1 MKKIPGFLIAVIAI
15 VLIIVIGASWYVSTR
30 NRLVSLETETEALW
44 AQVENQLQRRY
55 DLIPNLVAT
64 VQGYADQESEI
75 FIEIAEARSRLGGAS
90 GVSET
95 AEAAGA
101 LDSALSR
108 LLVIVENY
116 PQLKSDSNF
125 RSLQDELAGTENR
138 LAVARMNYNEA
149 VRDFNRSIRMFPA
162 SFVAG
167 AMGYESLDY
176 FEINE
181 EARNAPVVQFN

>member
-1 MKKIPGFLIAVIAI
+1 MAVIAI
-15 VLIIVIGASWYVSTR
+15 VLIVVIGASWYITTR

-149 VRDFNRSIRMFPA
+149 VREFNRSVRIFPA
-162 SFVAG
+162 SIVAG

-181 EARNAPVVQFN
+181 EARSAPKVQFN

>member
-1 MKKIPGFLIAVIAI
+1 MKKVSGFLIALIAI
-15 VLIIVIGASWYVSTR
+15 VLIIVIGASWYISTR

-125 RSLQDELAGTENR
+125 RSLQDELSGTENR

>member
-1 MKKIPGFLIAVIAI
+1 MKKIPGSLIAVIAI
-15 VLIIVIGASWYVSTR
+15 VLIVVIGASWYITTR

-149 VRDFNRSIRMFPA
+149 VREFNRSVRIFPA
-162 SFVAG
+162 SIVAG

-181 EARNAPVVQFN
+181 EARSAPKVQFN

>member
-1 MKKIPGFLIAVIAI
+1 MKKIPGSLMAVIAI
-15 VLIIVIGASWYVSTR
+15 VLIVVIGASWYITTR

-149 VRDFNRSIRMFPA
+149 VREFNRSVRIFPA
-162 SFVAG
+162 SIVAG

-181 EARNAPVVQFN
+181 EARSAPKVQFN

>member
-1 MKKIPGFLIAVIAI
+1 MKKVPGFLIAVIAI